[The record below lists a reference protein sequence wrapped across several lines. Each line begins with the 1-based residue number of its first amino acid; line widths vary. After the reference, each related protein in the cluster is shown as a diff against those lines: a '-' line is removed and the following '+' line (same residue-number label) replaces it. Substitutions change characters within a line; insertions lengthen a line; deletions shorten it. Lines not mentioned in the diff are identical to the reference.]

1 MLNAHPPYAAELHKV
16 SIVVYKFLFNT
27 LGGAIDK
34 TNPPQHSN
42 SILFKSVVCCFNKSV
57 EIDTFLVLA
66 AHIEIEKQHNHSL
79 ANFTPGYRL
88 HKV

>member
-1 MLNAHPPYAAELHKV
+1 MLNAHPPFAAELHKV

-66 AHIEIEKQHNHSL
+66 AHIEIEKQQSL
-79 ANFTPGYRL
+79 AFQLYTGI
-88 HKV
+88 